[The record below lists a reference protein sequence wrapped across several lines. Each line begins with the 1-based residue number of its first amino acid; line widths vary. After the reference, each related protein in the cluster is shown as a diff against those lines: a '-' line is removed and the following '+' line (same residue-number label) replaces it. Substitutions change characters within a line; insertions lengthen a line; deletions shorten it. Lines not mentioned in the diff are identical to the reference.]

1 VSGSAP
7 RAPGDS
13 VRPRRLLIASARPL
27 SFTVRLL
34 GEPLSLTVTLAA
46 YILQLEHCLASTN
59 RAEDR
64 PIYGR
69 LLSDTAGLL
78 AGSVMNEPLPIL
90 QSRIDTHER
99 LWGQIWLQDELYR
112 EAYRAWEK
120 AKNEA
125 LHLAI

>member
-1 VSGSAP
+1 
-7 RAPGDS
+7 
-13 VRPRRLLIASARPL
+13 
-27 SFTVRLL
+27 
-34 GEPLSLTVTLAA
+34 LSLTETLAA
-46 YILQLEHCLASTN
+46 YILQLEHCLANTH

-64 PIYGR
+64 PIYGQ

-78 AGSVMNEPLPIL
+78 AGSFMNEPLPML
-90 QSRIDTHER
+90 QLRIDTHER
-99 LWGQIWLQDELYR
+99 LWGQIWLQDEIYR